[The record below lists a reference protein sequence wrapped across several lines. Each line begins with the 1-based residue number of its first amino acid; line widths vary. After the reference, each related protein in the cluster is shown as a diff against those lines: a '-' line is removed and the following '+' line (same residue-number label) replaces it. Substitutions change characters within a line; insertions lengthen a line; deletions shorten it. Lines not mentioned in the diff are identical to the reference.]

1 MRTQITLYGED
12 SEWFEDLKEDVGEQR
27 DGNEP
32 ANAELARMM
41 MQQFDPDS

>member
-1 MRTQITLYGED
+1 MRTQVTLYAED

-32 ANAELARMM
+32 TNAELLRLM
-41 MQQFDPDS
+41 MQQFDADS